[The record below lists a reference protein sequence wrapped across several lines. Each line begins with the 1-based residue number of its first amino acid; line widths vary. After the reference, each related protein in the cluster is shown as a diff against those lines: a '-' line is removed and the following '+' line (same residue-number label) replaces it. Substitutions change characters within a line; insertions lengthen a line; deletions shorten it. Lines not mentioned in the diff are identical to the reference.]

1 MEKCTSRG
9 EDSVVQK
16 SIVALNT
23 LLKANDKTIS
33 DLKIKEKTFTRLI
46 HSGADVSLL

>member
-16 SIVALNT
+16 STVALST
-23 LLKANDKTIS
+23 LLKENDKSIS
-33 DLKIKEKTFTRLI
+33 DLKIKEKNFYRI
-46 HSGADVSLL
+46 NSFWS